1 MAQKDC
7 GVCGMK
13 YCLGKQ
19 KQREQRSVF
28 SASTRGTQPSPR
40 QTSTLGL
47 SAPLGDAHTG
57 QTGWCW
63 GLTPCTPAR

>member
-1 MAQKDC
+1 MAQKDR

-19 KQREQRSVF
+19 KQREPRSVF

-47 SAPLGDAHTG
+47 SLPHWEMHTQDSRVG
-57 QTGWCW
+57 AG
-63 GLTPCTPAR
+63 G

>member
-1 MAQKDC
+1 MAQKDH

-47 SAPLGDAHTG
+47 SLPHSEMHTQDRG
-57 QTGWCW
+57 VGTGE
-63 GLTPCTPAR
+63 